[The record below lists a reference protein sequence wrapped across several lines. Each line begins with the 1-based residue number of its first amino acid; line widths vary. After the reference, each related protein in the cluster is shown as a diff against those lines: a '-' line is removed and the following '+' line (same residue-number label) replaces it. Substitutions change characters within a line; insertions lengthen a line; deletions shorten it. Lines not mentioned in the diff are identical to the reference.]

1 MTQSADPTPS
11 EMVSIRISRTNQERL
26 KKLKEGNMTYDDVI
40 SQIVAEENWD
50 VKMIDADCTKAVKNT
65 KRLHSHEE
73 VFG

>member
-1 MTQSADPTPS
+1 
-11 EMVSIRISRTNQERL
+11 
-26 KKLKEGNMTYDDVI
+26 MTYDDVI